1 MHIVRISIIIFY
13 SWGIPVLKSKDIKKD
28 TKKKSDKSLKE
39 KKQEK
44 RDKKNK

>member
-13 SWGIPVLKSKDIKKD
+13 SGGIPVSKAKDIKKD
-28 TKKKSDKSLKE
+28 TKNKSDKSLKE
-39 KKQEK
+39 KKQKK